1 MTYPYHI
8 KAPVVTIVTM
18 AIENPTT
25 RRSAPGVFEGAQRR
39 YVDLSAVQ

>member
-1 MTYPYHI
+1 MTYPYPI
-8 KAPVVTIVTM
+8 KAPVVTIVT